1 MEKKEQKWK
10 FKGKIIS
17 GNFTQ
22 QFRNCNKISGNIIA
36 RNFKFAKG
44 NRGFLK
50 YGEHQRTAA
59 EENHV
64 ILL

>member
-10 FKGKIIS
+10 FKSKIIS

-22 QFRNCNKISGNIIA
+22 NKISGNIIA

-44 NRGFLK
+44 NWGFLK
-50 YGEHQRTAA
+50 YGERQGTAA